1 MSNFIYFWFE
11 IGSHYWSKLGSDSE
25 IQRPVLNAG
34 LKVCPRPLILL
45 QETKALLRP
54 HPSSHSPLSCV
65 LHTVG
70 AAMSFLRNTLEET
83 TSCFLFP
90 GLVGGFGFVLTVD
103 TYLTYNLSVVPK
115 KKKKVGV
122 LLFHPTK
129 MSNFIK
135 APLRFLWSLRTTKGC
150 NLSDMLRLREV
161 H

>member
-103 TYLTYNLSVVPK
+103 TYLLYKYNLSFVSWNK
-115 KKKKVGV
+115 KECKSAMRCC
-122 LLFHPTK
+122 LLDMARLSITSCVHLHK
-129 MSNFIK
+129 IK
-135 APLRFLWSLRTTKGC
+135 PVKIPVWIRRGS
-150 NLSDMLRLREV
+150 
-161 H
+161 